1 MSGDL
6 PQPIA
11 EFGTDRFV
19 NREMSWLD
27 FNARVLALAVNPD
40 TPLLERAKF
49 LAIFTSNGDEF
60 FQVRVAGLMEQV
72 ESGVTTRTADGRT
85 PAQQLREQ
93 NLQQQ
98 PQWMR
103 SYHHAP

>member
-49 LAIFTSNGDEF
+49 LAIFTSTGDEF

-72 ESGVTTRTADGRT
+72 ESGVHGDHDVITNSQGPAGVRMHRPVEPRGRR
-85 PAQQLREQ
+85 AR
-93 NLQQQ
+93 
-98 PQWMR
+98 
-103 SYHHAP
+103 